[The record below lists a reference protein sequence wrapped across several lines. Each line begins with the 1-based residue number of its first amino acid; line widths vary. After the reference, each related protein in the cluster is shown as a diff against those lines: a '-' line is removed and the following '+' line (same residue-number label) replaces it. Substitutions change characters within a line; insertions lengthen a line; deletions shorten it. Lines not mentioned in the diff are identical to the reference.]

1 MNEIVKTL
9 TACSGDEGAQI
20 INYQHQMSHY
30 LTLQNLSIAMFGTRA
45 HFKAKMKMWLV
56 IIFLLIW

>member
-9 TACSGDEGAQI
+9 TACRDDEGAQI

-30 LTLQNLSIAMFGTRA
+30 LTLQNLSIAMFGTRD
-45 HFKAKMKMWLV
+45 HLRQK
-56 IIFLLIW
+56 